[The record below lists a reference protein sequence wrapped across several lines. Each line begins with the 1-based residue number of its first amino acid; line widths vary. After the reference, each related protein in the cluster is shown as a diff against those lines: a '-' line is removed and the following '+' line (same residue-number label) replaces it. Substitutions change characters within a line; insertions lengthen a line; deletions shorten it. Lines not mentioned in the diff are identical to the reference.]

1 MMKIILPI
9 DKATT
14 LPALLVEHNLQ
25 NVELLYYVNDLEF
38 EGILASEA
46 VNVVNHSTDYLF
58 IVEKTGVI
66 TFNYLVSKFK
76 IVCAIIENEVVAKL
90 AKQHNNAKVL
100 IFNSLI
106 ITDNLIVK
114 CISEFLKQEFQ
125 EGRHL
130 RRLKML
136 IKDE

>member
-9 DKATT
+9 NKATT
-14 LPALLVEHNLQ
+14 LPALLVEYNLK
-25 NVELLYYVNDLEF
+25 NVELLYYLNDLQF
-38 EGILASEA
+38 EGMIAAEG
-46 VNVVNHSTDYLF
+46 VNIIKNPNDYLF

-66 TFNYLVSKFK
+66 SFNFLVSNFK
-76 IVCAIIENEVVAKL
+76 VVCAIIENEVVARL

-100 IFNSLI
+100 IFSSLV
-106 ITDNLIVK
+106 ITDNLIAK
-114 CISEFLKQEFQ
+114 CINEFIEQEFQ

-130 RRLKML
+130 KRLEML